1 LDEIN
6 KWSEDEWVNLDKT
19 FELINDFDGK
29 FIRKWS
35 STDINPKPITDNVK
49 LNEEILKDRERLI
62 KCV

>member
-1 LDEIN
+1 MDEIN